1 MRKRT
6 FCGMILVF
14 SILACLLYQ
23 ERSYAGKSVDKKIEK
38 AQKESKS
45 LSKKSG
51 KYAEKADKAQKK
63 QDDMMKEIEKTGQKD
78 RES

>member
-23 ERSYAGKSVDKKIEK
+23 ERSYASKSVDKKIEK

-45 LSKKSG
+45 LSKKSS
-51 KYAEKADKAQKK
+51 KYAVNSKK
-63 QDDMMKEIEKTGQKD
+63 QVKI
-78 RES
+78 

>member
-23 ERSYAGKSVDKKIEK
+23 ERSYASKSVGKKY
-38 AQKESKS
+38 
-45 LSKKSG
+45 SKKR
-51 KYAEKADKAQKK
+51 KKRVNRCQKSPVNMRK
-63 QDDMMKEIEKTGQKD
+63 RRTKPRKSRMI
-78 RES
+78 